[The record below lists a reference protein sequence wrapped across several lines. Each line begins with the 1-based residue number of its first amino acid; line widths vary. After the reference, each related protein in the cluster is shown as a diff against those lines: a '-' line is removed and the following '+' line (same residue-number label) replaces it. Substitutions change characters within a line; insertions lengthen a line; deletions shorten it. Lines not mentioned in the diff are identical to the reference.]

1 MQQNSSGFQPDVA
14 EGRGRCSGLTGSA
27 GPFGAVWDRSE
38 GTAGHLCPRAPVP
51 SHRTPWAPRPCS
63 SAPAPSEH
71 LRNLPPLFLI
81 NCQCFFPLR
90 TCSIWQQESTV
101 GLAGTVVQSLEE
113 FRIVTTHQNKLLSTD
128 QNTKCCDSV

>member
-1 MQQNSSGFQPDVA
+1 MLGAHWERRAVRNGSGPLGAV
-14 EGRGRCSGLTGSA
+14 RGRSEGAAGRVSRPAGLGVLPGRPVGA
-27 GPFGAVWDRSE
+27 GPFGALTKS
-38 GTAGHLCPRAPVP
+38 
-51 SHRTPWAPRPCS
+51 
-63 SAPAPSEH
+63 
-71 LRNLPPLFLI
+71 PPLLFFLI
-81 NCQCFFPLR
+81 NCQCFFPVR